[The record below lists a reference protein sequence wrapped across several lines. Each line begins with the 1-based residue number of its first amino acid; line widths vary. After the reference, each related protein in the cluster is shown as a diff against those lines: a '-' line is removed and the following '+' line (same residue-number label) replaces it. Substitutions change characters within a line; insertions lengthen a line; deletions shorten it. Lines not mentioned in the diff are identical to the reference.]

1 MSGVLGMLDV
11 LMLTLAEL
19 HIRTTS
25 VLLTLEQSLQEQQ
38 NNQQAV
44 IFTHSLAL
52 G

>member
-25 VLLTLEQSLQEQQ
+25 VLLTLEQEQQ